1 MGRLLVLFT
10 LGIAACS
17 HTAIEAARQDAA
29 LMEAIARANLAEI
42 AAGNLAVR
50 KAHAPQVRQFGERVV
65 DEHSALLKGGA
76 GLAGVA
82 VPTTP
87 GARHEPALKQLESL
101 SLGTVGAVAIDRAG
115 TIAAGTSTGGT
126 AGKLPGRVGDSAL
139 IGCGTYAEST
149 RGGVSCTGDGEAI
162 IRVALA
168 RQTLEI
174 LKSVGD
180 PDHACEVAL
189 SVLVEEGRG
198 EGGLIVLD
206 WKGRMAWANSTP
218 LMPVAR
224 PILSAKTRVTSA
236 AVTGSATASSF
247 LGASR
252 PSTRLAS
259 VMVGSVPP
267 RP

>member
-101 SLGTVGAVAIDRAG
+101 SGESFDRAFM
-115 TIAAGTSTGGT
+115 AQMVLHH
-126 AGKLPGRVGDSAL
+126 K
-139 IGCGTYAEST
+139 E
-149 RGGVSCTGDGEAI
+149 
-162 IRVALA
+162 
-168 RQTLEI
+168 TLQ
-174 LKSVGD
+174 L
-180 PDHACEVAL
+180 
-189 SVLVEEGRG
+189 
-198 EGGLIVLD
+198 LD
-206 WKGRMAWANSTP
+206 Q
-218 LMPVAR
+218 
-224 PILSAKTRVTSA
+224 A
-236 AVTGSATASSF
+236 AVQAADPQ
-247 LGASR
+247 LRAHAQR
-252 PSTRLAS
+252 AIPHVERHLAQALQ
-259 VMVGSVPP
+259 MK
-267 RP
+267 